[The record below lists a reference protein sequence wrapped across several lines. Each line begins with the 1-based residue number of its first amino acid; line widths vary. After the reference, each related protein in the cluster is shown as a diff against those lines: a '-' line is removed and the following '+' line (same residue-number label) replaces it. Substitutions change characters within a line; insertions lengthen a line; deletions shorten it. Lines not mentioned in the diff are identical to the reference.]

1 MKMKILWIMVAS
13 MIMSSC
19 QRTDRSKLI
28 GTWRI
33 ADIQFE
39 YLQQQED
46 FMNEQMQMLQD
57 SLAVLTDSARVI
69 QYQEQLQFAQERV
82 HELQASRDSLFKNR
96 WIFHRDGTFEA
107 HETNGIRT
115 GLWSYDPQHRMLFTV
130 IDKQTSNV
138 DVRFHKDTLVL
149 QFDSLNYLSFIRSD

>member
-1 MKMKILWIMVAS
+1 MKILWVIIPS
-13 MIMSSC
+13 MIVTSC

-57 SLAVLTDSARVI
+57 SLAVLTDSARAT
-69 QYQEQLQFAQERV
+69 QYQEQLQFAQERL

-107 HETNGIRT
+107 RETDGT
-115 GLWSYDPQHRMLFTV
+115 KSGLWSYDPQHRMLFTV
-130 IDKQTSNV
+130 IDKQTSSV
-138 DVRFHKDTLVL
+138 DVRFRKDTLML
-149 QFDSLNYLSFIRSD
+149 QFDSLNYLSFVRSD